1 MTIKFKTYKDV
12 LNLITEP
19 EEPLDDLNLRLVEAV
34 VCDSTSWSQFLQQK
48 GARAHQ
54 QVLSAA
60 IQRFILARSESSRSS
75 ESIVMYQMIQGL
87 KKLAHLIPED
97 INDLIES
104 DDDWLFQTGYK
115 LLNQSE
121 SQPDTSTLNRTLSI
135 MREKGVDHIPYAVGE
150 SLARFITAEPDYCYV
165 LTDMFAHET
174 KSFKLALLHSFGLCP
189 QLPVE
194 AAAFVLSQCRITEGD
209 LKSKALFAAS
219 ACTTLRAE
227 AITLLNKELSSPV
240 WYLRATAAYSLGR
253 LEIREHAIIK
263 RIAALLN
270 DTEGHDWS
278 ARDAAIDALADI
290 GHAAAFTIPDLL
302 GLLDTE
308 LNSTYRLENT
318 LVAVCDALTKLDSGS
333 TEVIDALVE
342 VFTRCSTVAVSAA
355 LMALGHFGN
364 RSTAVLEHLKPYVYD
379 NKYMEGCYITEDD
392 TDVIIL
398 KNLLKIEGPN
408 GDMFK
413 KFLDT
418 LKNDHHPETR
428 RMAASFE
435 KNLLHNNLRE

>member
-1 MTIKFKTYKDV
+1 
-12 LNLITEP
+12 
-19 EEPLDDLNLRLVEAV
+19 
-34 VCDSTSWSQFLQQK
+34 
-48 GARAHQ
+48 
-54 QVLSAA
+54 
-60 IQRFILARSESSRSS
+60 
-75 ESIVMYQMIQGL
+75 MYQMIQGL

-240 WYLRATAAYSLGR
+240 WYLRATAVYSLGR
-253 LEIREHAIIK
+253 LKVNEPAIIT
-263 RIAALLN
+263 RIADLLN
-270 DTEGHDWS
+270 DPVGNDWTVQ
-278 ARDAAIDALADI
+278 DAAIDALAEI
-290 GHAAAFTIPDLL
+290 GETASCTVPALLDLL
-302 GLLDTE
+302 HNE
-308 LNSTYRLENT
+308 INSTFGDENT
-318 LVAVCDALTKLDSGS
+318 LVEVCDALTKIDSG
-333 TEVIDALVE
+333 TPEVIEGLIE
-342 VFTRCSTVAVSAA
+342 VFTRCRSVAVPAA
-355 LMALGHFGN
+355 LMALGHYGN
-364 RSTAVLEHLKPYVYD
+364 QSAAVLEHVKPYVYD
-379 NKYMEGCYITEDD
+379 NKYMEGCYTTDDD

-398 KNLLKIEGPN
+398 KSLLKIEGPE
-408 GDMFK
+408 GRMLSD
-413 KFLDT
+413 FLHT
-418 LKNDHHPETR
+418 LKNDGHPETR
-428 RMAASFE
+428 LIAESFE
-435 KNLLHNNLRE
+435 KSLLHSKPGT